1 MREKIQTEY
10 KSRIILNSN
19 ILQSLKQQSI
29 RVAWARGIVFLLGA
43 IISIYLLYQFWQM
56 AVVFAF
62 LSIIPFIYLL
72 LKSIKLKNK
81 IYYYSQLVE
90 INKLEYDS
98 LDWKYGK
105 FRNGKHYIE
114 NDKSFLFD
122 LDIFGEGSIFQYL
135 NRSATSSG
143 EKLLASWF
151 LNSEK
156 NKEEIEARQ
165 LAVVELT
172 PLVDWR
178 QDFLASGKLLDES
191 ISEKRE
197 ISGWLH
203 KEMFFSKIKFLS
215 VMLKIIPLL
224 SIALL
229 VLTILGIVPFGIF
242 ILYLLLPLSIIGRYL
257 KKINDEQRIVNY
269 NYELLKKYARLLVK
283 IEKGDFKSLRLGGFQ
298 YVLTKEKFSASEKV
312 KELSK
317 IISGLENRNNML
329 VGFLLD
335 ALLMWDLQYM
345 IKLEKW
351 RNENKNYFT
360 EWVKIISEFDAL
372 SSLAN
377 YAYNN
382 PAYVFPDV
390 NTNKFQLQ
398 LVECGHPLIH
408 EDQRVNNSFEY
419 SDSTSFFIVTGANMA
434 GKSTFLRTLGVN
446 LILAMTGAPIC
457 AHRFSFSPI
466 DIFTSMRTR
475 DSLQKNESYFFAELS
490 RLKELIDK
498 LKAGKKLFIILD
510 EVLKGTNSEDKRHGS
525 VALLKQLVGIKTTG
539 VIATHDVSLGQL
551 EKDFP
556 GIIVNK
562 RFEVEIENN
571 ELVFDYKI
579 KDGISQN
586 LNATFLMKKMGITI

>member
-1 MREKIQTEY
+1 MREKLKTKY
-10 KSRIILNSN
+10 KSRITLNSI
-19 ILQSLKQQSI
+19 ILQTLKQQSI
-29 RVAWARGIVFLLGA
+29 RVAWARGIVFLLGV
-43 IISIYLLYQFWQM
+43 IISIYLLYQLWQM
-56 AVVFAF
+56 AVVSAF

-81 IYYYSQLVE
+81 ISYYSQLVE

-98 LDWKYGK
+98 LDWKYDK
-105 FRNGKHYIE
+105 FRNGKQYIE
-114 NDKSFLFD
+114 EDKSFLFD

-135 NRSATSSG
+135 NRSATRSG

-165 LAVVELT
+165 LAIVELT

-178 QDFLASGKLLDES
+178 QDFLANGKLLDES

-197 ISGWLH
+197 ISGWLQ
-203 KEMFFSKIKFLS
+203 KELFFSKIKFLS
-215 VMLKIIPLL
+215 VILKIIPLL
-224 SIALL
+224 SIGLL

-269 NYELLKKYARLLVK
+269 NYELLKKYARLLMK

-298 YVLTKEKFSASEKV
+298 YALTKEKFSASGKV

-329 VGFLLD
+329 LGFLLD
-335 ALLMWDLQYM
+335 ALLLWDLQYM
-345 IKLEKW
+345 FKLEKW

-372 SSLAN
+372 SSLAT

-390 NTNKFQLQ
+390 NASKFQLQ
-398 LVECGHPLIH
+398 IVECGHPLIH

-457 AHRFSFSPI
+457 ENRFYISPI
-466 DIFTSMRTR
+466 DVFTIMRTR

-498 LKAGKKLFIILD
+498 LKAGEKLFIILD

-525 VALLKQLVGIKTTG
+525 VALLKQLVGMKTTG

-551 EKDFP
+551 EKHFP
-556 GIIVNK
+556 NIIVNK